1 MSLLRFVVIAEI
13 VCILMLSNVQKL
25 RLKLTLEMESL
36 EFEFKLLNESLVCI
50 AVLDLKSIFSLV
62 SLVFKIKEKM
72 EKIREP
78 P

>member
-62 SLVFKIKEKM
+62 LSLERK
-72 EKIREP
+72 
-78 P
+78 

>member
-1 MSLLRFVVIAEI
+1 MLSFVVLLRFVVIAEI

-36 EFEFKLLNESLVCI
+36 EFEFKPLNESLVCI

-62 SLVFKIKEKM
+62 DFAVFT
-72 EKIREP
+72 
-78 P
+78 